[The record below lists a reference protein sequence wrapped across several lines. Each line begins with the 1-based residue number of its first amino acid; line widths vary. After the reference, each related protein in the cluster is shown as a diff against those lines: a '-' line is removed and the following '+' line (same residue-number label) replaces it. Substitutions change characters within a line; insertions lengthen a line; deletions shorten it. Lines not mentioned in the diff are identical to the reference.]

1 MIAWKYEK
9 AQVILHRLVALACIF
24 FLIFVILVLRLCY
37 LQIFQG
43 EKFKL
48 LADKNRISVR
58 ATLPIR
64 GTIYDRNG
72 IKLAENK
79 KNFRAIFI
87 REGIKNYKK
96 VLDKFSLLVSLS
108 TEERSHIEKELKK
121 MRPFMPVMLKDNLSY
136 QEIAALS
143 LNAPDLPGIQLEE
156 GLTRVYPF
164 AENTAHVLGYLSIP
178 SEDDLKENELL
189 STLTGYKIGS
199 TGMEKVL
206 ENHLMGTPGL
216 LKSEIN
222 AYGRTVRI
230 LEKVPPLAGENI
242 MLTLDA
248 RLQQYG
254 LDVFGE
260 QAGSAIVMDIHTGEI
275 LMLISAPSFDPNLF
289 LMPVSSKDW
298 TALNTNKKKPLT
310 NKALSGTYSQ
320 GSIFKIVVALAG
332 LESGDIKLNEKEY
345 CSGKVKLGQRTFHC
359 WKEHGHGNLD
369 VIGALRESCDVFFYK
384 KAQEIG
390 VDKIVETAH
399 KLGFGELTGIEL
411 IGEKKGLLPSRQWKQ
426 AVKKDGW
433 RMGDTF
439 NLSIGQGFL
448 SATPLQML
456 QAASIIAADGVKVQP
471 HLLKTSTPFPVQEV
485 PFKKDH
491 LAIVRKGMNEVVND
505 PHGTAHRSAFNLDG
519 LKMAGK
525 TASTQV
531 RGISLKERLEG
542 VKKQE
547 ELPWEYRDHGMF
559 VAFAPT
565 DNPRYAA
572 IVVVEHGGGG
582 SKAAAP
588 IASKLLK
595 KVLQLE
601 KGQN

>member
-9 AQVILHRLVALACIF
+9 AQVILHRLCVLACIF
-24 FLIFVILVLRLCY
+24 VLVFIVLVIRLFY

-48 LADKNRISVR
+48 LAEKNRISVR

-64 GTIYDRNG
+64 GTIYDRYG
-72 IKLAENK
+72 VKLAENK
-79 KNFRAIFI
+79 KNFRAIFT
-87 REGIKNYKK
+87 REGIKNYPKI
-96 VLDKFSLLVSLS
+96 LDNFSALVSLS
-108 TEERSHIEKELKK
+108 AEERAHIDKELKSK
-121 MRPFMPVMLKDNLSY
+121 RPFMPVVLKDNLSY
-136 QEIAALS
+136 HEMATLS
-143 LNAPDLPGIQLEE
+143 LNAPDLPGVQLEE
-156 GLTRVYPF
+156 GLTRIYPF
-164 AENTAHVLGYLSIP
+164 AQDTAHVLGYLSIP
-178 SEDDLKENELL
+178 SEEDLQENELL

-206 ENHLMGTPGL
+206 EDRLMGTPGL

-230 LEKVPPLAGENI
+230 LERIPPLPGEDI
-242 MLTLDA
+242 VLTLDA

-254 LDVFGE
+254 LHVFGE
-260 QAGSAIVMDIHTGEI
+260 QAGSAIIMDIQTGEI

-298 TALNTNKKKPLT
+298 NALNSNKKHPLT
-310 NKALSGTYSQ
+310 NKALSGTYSP

-345 CSGKVKLGQRTFHC
+345 CPGKVKLGQRTFHC
-359 WKEHGHGNLD
+359 WKEHGHGSLD

-411 IGEKKGLLPSRQWKQ
+411 IGEKKGLLPSRQWKMT
-426 AVKKDGW
+426 VKKDGW

-448 SATPLQML
+448 TATPLQML
-456 QAASIIAADGVKVQP
+456 QAASIIAADGKKVQP
-471 HLLKTSTPFPVQEV
+471 HLLRV
-485 PFKKDH
+485 PISCPPEEISFKKDH
-491 LAIVRKGMNEVVND
+491 LAIVRKGMTEVVND
-505 PHGTAHRSAFNLDG
+505 PHGTAHRSAFNLNG

-542 VKKQE
+542 VKKQD

-565 DNPRYAA
+565 DDPRYAA

-601 KGQN
+601 KGQD